1 MSASKPEEI
10 AREINQKIFEDY
22 DVDCLD
28 CKHYWADTCD
38 GVPKGEIRPC
48 TSFKATRSIDIPS
61 QIKSL
66 RNEIKGV
73 KRYAIVLSLVD
84 TLLITLHVLLS
95 HAIGG

>member
-48 TSFKATRSIDIPS
+48 TSFRATRSVDIPE
-61 QIKSL
+61 QIKAL
-66 RNEIKGV
+66 KNEIKGIKKQMAGFLV
-73 KRYAIVLSLVD
+73 TSILFAIHLLVHLVL
-84 TLLITLHVLLS
+84 
-95 HAIGG
+95 GG

>member
-28 CKHYWADTCD
+28 CRHYWADTCD

-48 TSFKATRSIDIPS
+48 TSFRATRSVDIPS

-66 RNEIKGV
+66 RNEIKGLKKQMAWFLV
-73 KRYAIVLSLVD
+73 TSILFALHLLVHLVL
-84 TLLITLHVLLS
+84 
-95 HAIGG
+95 GG

>member
-1 MSASKPEEI
+1 MSE
-10 AREINQKIFEDY
+10 KIFDEFN
-22 DVDCLD
+22 VDCLD
-28 CKHYWADTCD
+28 CREYWADTCD

-73 KRYAIVLSLVD
+73 KRYAVILSLVD

>member
-28 CKHYWADTCD
+28 CRHYWADTCD

-73 KRYAIVLSLVD
+73 KKQMAWFLVTSIIFALHLLVHLVL
-84 TLLITLHVLLS
+84 
-95 HAIGG
+95 GG

>member
-28 CKHYWADTCD
+28 CRHYWADTCD

-48 TSFKATRSIDIPS
+48 TSFRATRSVDIPS
-61 QIKSL
+61 QIKAL
-66 RNEIKGV
+66 KNEIKGLKKQMV
-73 KRYAIVLSLVD
+73 GFLVTFIIFALHLLVHLVL
-84 TLLITLHVLLS
+84 
-95 HAIGG
+95 GG

>member
-1 MSASKPEEI
+1 MSVSKPEEI

-66 RNEIKGV
+66 RNEIKCLKKQMVGFLV
-73 KRYAIVLSLVD
+73 TSIIFALHLLVRLVL
-84 TLLITLHVLLS
+84 
-95 HAIGG
+95 GG